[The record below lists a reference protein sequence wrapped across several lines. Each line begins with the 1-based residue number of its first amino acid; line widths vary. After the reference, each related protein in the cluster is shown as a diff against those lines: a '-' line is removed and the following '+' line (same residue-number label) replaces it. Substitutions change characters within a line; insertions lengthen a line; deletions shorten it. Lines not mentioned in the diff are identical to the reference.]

1 MTLSL
6 GSSMF
11 KDGCPLSE
19 KVVIKVVSIDRPTR
33 WLS

>member
-1 MTLSL
+1 MTLSVSL
-6 GSSMF
+6 SMF

-19 KVVIKVVSIDRPTR
+19 KAVSIDRPTR

>member
-19 KVVIKVVSIDRPTR
+19 KVVSIDRPTR